1 MLMAGY
7 MHSWFIGTV
16 SMYYL
21 MNLAQSFFGNGN
33 FAVVFPYMVELWP
46 ANLRASG
53 FGLVYGI
60 SNLGKFI
67 GPAGLAVIAGASN
80 FISPQATMNAIVP
93 AFIYFAAWYSGGS
106 GGVPADR
113 HRDARADAGGTR
125 YGAGEARGGEA
136 VCAVV
141 SAADGRYPA
150 NSVIASAA
158 KLRRLLR
165 CVRNDRF
172 TEPARN

>member
-93 AFIYFAAWYSGGS
+93 AFIYFAAWYLV
-106 GGVPADR
+106 GVAAFLLIGIETRGRTLEELDTAL
-113 HRDARADAGGTR
+113 ARPVAVKLS
-125 YGAGEARGGEA
+125 AR
-136 VCAVV
+136 
-141 SAADGRYPA
+141 
-150 NSVIASAA
+150 
-158 KLRRLLR
+158 
-165 CVRNDRF
+165 
-172 TEPARN
+172 